1 MPIPSVKGGSALKKL
16 SFRNLAVYI
25 AFVALFLVFSITL
38 RNTGAG
44 FADFG
49 NLMNILRQTCLIAI
63 MSVGMVF
70 VLSCALIDLSTGP
83 MVAMS
88 SIIAGI
94 LLREY
99 GIAPAIVGAIAFGL
113 LAGGLNGVLIAYLKL
128 PPFIATLGTQTLW
141 MGVARTVTN
150 LKAIPITNKTFTSVF
165 GGGNIGSIPVVFV
178 WMVAIV
184 LIGYLA
190 MFKSPFGRKAL
201 AVGGNPR
208 AAYYSGISVERMY
221 LAVMII
227 MGVLCALAGILW
239 AGRFGGGRY
248 SLGEYSGTS
257 VIAATVLGG
266 TSMMGGIASIF
277 GAVFGAIMIGMIDN
291 ALIMYGLNTHQQMIV
306 RGIVIIL
313 AVAASTKR
321 SSLK

>member
-1 MPIPSVKGGSALKKL
+1 MSSSSSKENATPRKL

-25 AFVALFLVFSITL
+25 AFVALFLIFSVTL

-88 SIIAGI
+88 SIIAGA
-94 LLREY
+94 LLRDY
-99 GIAPAIVGAIAFGL
+99 GIAPAICGALVFGL
-113 LAGGLNGVLIAYLKL
+113 IAGGFNGILIAYLKL

-141 MGVARTVTN
+141 MGVARTVTS
-150 LKAIPITNKTFTSVF
+150 LKAIPITNKTFTAIF
-165 GGGNIGSIPVVFV
+165 GGGNVGSIPVVFI

-184 LIGYLA
+184 LIGYLV

-208 AAYYSGISVERMY
+208 AAYYSGISVEKMY
-221 LAVMII
+221 LSVMII

-248 SLGEYSGTS
+248 SLGEDSGTS